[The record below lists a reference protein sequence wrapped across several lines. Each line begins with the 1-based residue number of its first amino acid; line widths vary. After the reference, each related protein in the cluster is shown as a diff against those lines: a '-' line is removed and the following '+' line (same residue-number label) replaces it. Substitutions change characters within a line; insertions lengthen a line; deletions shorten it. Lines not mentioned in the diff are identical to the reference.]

1 MQYGHFDDAHKEY
14 VIETP
19 QTPLPW
25 INYLGSDD
33 FFTIVSN
40 TAGGYSFYKDARLR
54 RLTRYRYNASPL
66 DADGLHIYIKD
77 GDCVWN
83 PGWQPTQTAL
93 DSYSCRHG
101 MGYTAIE
108 GVKNGV
114 RAAQEM
120 FVPKG
125 DNCLLIRVTLKNE
138 SAEMKTLSVFPAVT
152 LIFCL
157 ILFMGCYL

>member
-54 RLTRYRYNASPL
+54 RLTRYRYNNVPVDSGGRYYYIV
-66 DADGLHIYIKD
+66 DGNDY
-77 GDCVWN
+77 WT
-83 PGWQPTQTAL
+83 P
-93 DSYSCRHG
+93 SY
-101 MGYTAIE
+101 M
-108 GVKNGV
+108 
-114 RAAQEM
+114 
-120 FVPKG
+120 
-125 DNCLLIRVTLKNE
+125 
-138 SAEMKTLSVFPAVT
+138 PA
-152 LIFCL
+152 
-157 ILFMGCYL
+157 